1 MTTVDTITSRCLRCG
16 FEAPAGDSTW
26 GRVEVPPLG
35 TMTQC
40 PECGS
45 TNVIGRR

>member
-1 MTTVDTITSRCLRCG
+1 MSATTQLRCHG
-16 FEAPAGDSTW
+16 CGRIAPRDDWSDATHPS
-26 GRVEVPPLG
+26 LG

-45 TNVIGRR
+45 TDVQTDR